1 MNGRVEH
8 NTALFTTN
16 REQVILSFRKSL
28 EPLLNKLSQ
37 DEVAL
42 DGKPQDVSDLDES
55 IEGFLTFLGSKFSLW
70 IFDSFMDSIAL
81 QTELWVSF
89 FYPVVNRYRTE
100 VVGKY
105 KANFLEKPVAAN
117 QAAKRFDKICKHVS
131 HFYKQFVTRIVE
143 TFGCTPQLYYAVSI
157 LHLTPSLAGPAP
169 SANEKMAHAIHLS
182 VHDSLCHLGD
192 LSRYRT
198 SNGYKSDHLD
208 YTHALVYYTTAFKI
222 QPSSGMPFNQLGNI
236 SYSNGDIFSGTY
248 FFLRSVAVDEPFRDG
263 SSNLRI
269 ILKKLL
275 KIKDAS
281 LPKLKIAGVDSV
293 ELAVEESGIDNA
305 NDFDDMSNVKLRKR
319 KENVAEVKE
328 NLMRLLQLYSNYYM
342 SHLPTAKAHDAQLSE
357 ALQIELTDKTYE
369 LVRAQ
374 LIPSKVLV
382 KMSII
387 SITFIWLLEQAND
400 GTGMLNDAYKAALRL
415 TLRLIDK
422 LLSATLYHASQDEF
436 GIMHLGDRVKPAVRT
451 LLPAFRIYFD
461 WMNKQAD
468 QMRIAEWGQIS
479 LQCNALFL
487 KMSQL
492 LEHLRKAFGFQ
503 FDFITAV
510 PRSNWD
516 RFEDLLKEE
525 EEAPYSDT
533 EESGSLNDLSI
544 SSVSQKSKRRYLFE
558 NDEETQCS
566 GLLPINGGLND
577 TPSGLGTVREGQ
589 RSAQEVYRA
598 QCILFTGVEISRL
611 HSTFLEL
618 DEFEREKAEFN
629 FVMMEFEEP
638 EEDDIIVTDEVVFSE
653 PDVAATMDFAPE
665 SLGIDETEL
674 YKLISRNKIPQEL
687 QSLRFGNK
695 KQSDI
700 PSGPGATSADHSNRA
715 IELEKMQAQFIARPG
730 SSAQSVNASA
740 SPEFLRR
747 LRTLESNG
755 DPKNKG
761 ARGGKKKMRGKAIPG
776 SSSSGEK
783 ERRNR
788 IGDEPKRNVK
798 NASEKVPSPKG
809 SQSHQ
814 LGKKQAQQQAQH
826 VILESDGTSN
836 DAESSDADSSDEE
849 IVFLGRARAK
859 H

>member
-16 REQVILSFRKSL
+16 REQVILSLRKSL

-37 DEVAL
+37 EEVAL

-55 IEGFLTFLGSKFSLW
+55 IEGFLTFVGSKFSLW

-105 KANFLEKPVAAN
+105 KDNFQEKPVAAS
-117 QAAKRFDKICKHVS
+117 QAIKRFDKICKHVG

-143 TFGCTPQLYYAVSI
+143 NFGYTPQLHYVVSI
-157 LHLTPSLAGPAP
+157 LHLTPSRESSSP
-169 SANEKMAHAIHLS
+169 SANEKMAPAIHLS
-182 VHDSLCHLGD
+182 VHDSLCHMGD

-198 SNGYKSDHLD
+198 SNGFKSDHMD

-236 SYSNGDIFSGTY
+236 SYSTGDIFSGTY

-275 KIKDAS
+275 KIKDTS
-281 LPKLKIAGVDSV
+281 LPKLKIAGVDSA
-293 ELAVEESGIDNA
+293 EPIADENGIDNGE
-305 NDFDDMSNVKLRKR
+305 DFEDVTNAKLRKS

-342 SHLPTAKAHDAQLSE
+342 SHLPNAKAHDAQLSE

-369 LVRAQ
+369 LVKAR
-374 LIPSKVLV
+374 LIPSKILV
-382 KMSII
+382 KLSII

-400 GTGMLNDAYKAALRL
+400 GSRTGMLNDAYKASLGL

-436 GIMHLGDRVKPAVRT
+436 GIMHLGDRVKPAVKT
-451 LLPAFRIYFD
+451 LLPAFRIFFD

-468 QMRIAEWGQIS
+468 QMRIVEWGQSS

-503 FDFITAV
+503 FDIFTAV

-516 RFEDLLKEE
+516 RFEDILKQQ
-525 EEAPYSDT
+525 EEALNSDA
-533 EESGSLNDLSI
+533 EESESSKDLSV
-544 SSVSQKSKRRYLFE
+544 STVSQKSKRRLLLE

-577 TPSGLGTVREGQ
+577 TPSGLATVRG
-589 RSAQEVYRA
+589 SAQEVYRA

-618 DEFEREKAEFN
+618 DEFEGENAEFN
-629 FVMMEFEEP
+629 FVMMELEAP
-638 EEDDIIVTDEVVFSE
+638 EEDEIIVSD
-653 PDVAATMDFAPE
+653 DVAVAEQEVAAPVE
-665 SLGIDETEL
+665 DCVPEPLGIDETEL
-674 YKLISRNKIPQEL
+674 YKQISRKQIPQEL
-687 QSLRFGNK
+687 QSLRSGNI
-695 KQSDI
+695 KQSSI
-700 PSGPGATSADHSNRA
+700 PRGPGATSADHSNRA

-740 SPEFLRR
+740 SPEFLKK
-747 LRTLESNG
+747 LRALESNG
-755 DPKNKG
+755 GPKIKG
-761 ARGGKKKMRGKAIPG
+761 ARGGKKRDGKSTQG
-776 SSSSGEK
+776 SSASGEK

-788 IGDEPKRNVK
+788 GGTELKRNVK
-798 NASEKVPSPKG
+798 DTPGNAPSPKG
-809 SQSHQ
+809 SKSHQ
-814 LGKKQAQQQAQH
+814 LGKKQTQPQVQH
-826 VILESDGTSN
+826 VIIESDATSS
-836 DAESSDADSSDEE
+836 DAESNDVDSSDEE